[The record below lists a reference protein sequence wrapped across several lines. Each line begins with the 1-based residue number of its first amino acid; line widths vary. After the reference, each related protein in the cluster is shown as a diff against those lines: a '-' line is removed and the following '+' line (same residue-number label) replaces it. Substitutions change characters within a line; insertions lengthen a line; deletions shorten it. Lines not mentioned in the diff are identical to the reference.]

1 MLVENTELWDEFL
14 RIWPIS
20 RIETMTIDEYTNVG
34 SKDTFTYWIESKLDT
49 LGSIWGGSSFK
60 FGVYNRNDKKPM
72 ADGNGRSYSD
82 EYAWYTKYGTTPAQA
97 FGKVQEL
104 ILQVIAHAR
113 ADDLSEID
121 TIDLGNAYKW
131 KIASLYQDRNNPC
144 IALVFS
150 KDALLVNVENP
161 SSSVSY
167 SDLYTQLLADKEEGV
182 SLFDYSKN
190 LWSTYVKQLRF
201 WKISHG
207 KIDFDE
213 EARKSHLINRKVVVY
228 KDTGKNQGKI
238 FQEEIK
244 IGDFFYLC
252 HGNDEGLVLIGRI
265 TSDAREEK
273 SDGWLYRDYEPI
285 VELETPLVYTGIKK
299 GWTPN
304 YNSTCK
310 KIPITELTLLEQ
322 EILTPV
328 FGTTLEKLAS
338 IPPIDEGL
346 PDPKKTSDQTKPSLV
361 QENKILFGPPGTG
374 KTYTLV
380 HDYFPRYTETI
391 ESISKEEYLETLVKD
406 YPWWKIVAAIVYE
419 MGPCKVKDI
428 NEHVLLKAKDDISN
442 QENTRA
448 MIWSMLQQHTKED
461 CDLVRYSK
469 RNDPLFFEKSEG
481 SIWSIDKEIA
491 DEVTPELQDL
501 LVKYKRYEPKSE
513 IRERYKNVTF
523 HQSYSYEDFVEGLK
537 PEANEDDR
545 SIIEYKVKP
554 GVFKLICEEASKDQ
568 THAYALFID
577 EINRG
582 NISKIFGE
590 LITLIEPDKRIG
602 QDNEII
608 VTLPY
613 SKKPFGVPANLHI
626 IGTMNTA
633 DRSIALMDTALR
645 RRFTFEEM
653 MPIHNL
659 PQISTNI
666 EGINCQTF
674 LQTINQRIEYLY
686 DRDHTIGHAYFIN
699 IKDKQELDRLMKNKI
714 IPLLQEYFYDD
725 WEKIQIILG
734 DHHKQFD
741 AFGRESLSFEDTVNR
756 NRFIQSTITEEI
768 EILGFDYAEIDD
780 KQVRYRVHE
789 VFSVACFQKV
799 YDSSVYKKIIPNG
812 VRVSNSPTI
821 RRYPNGN

>member
-1 MLVENTELWDEFL
+1 MLAENTELWDEFL
-14 RIWPIS
+14 RVWPIS

-34 SKDTFTYWIESKLDT
+34 SKDTFTYWIESKLDS
-49 LGSIWGGSSFK
+49 LGSVWGGSSFK

-72 ADGNGRSYSD
+72 SDGNGRSYSD
-82 EYAWYTKYGTTPAQA
+82 EYAWYTKYGTTPEQA
-97 FGKVQEL
+97 FGKVKEL
-104 ILQVIAHAR
+104 ILQVIADVR
-113 ADDLSEID
+113 SDNLREID
-121 TIDLGNAYKW
+121 TIDLGDAYKW
-131 KIASLYQDRNNPC
+131 KIASLYQDRNNPS

-150 KDALLVNVENP
+150 KDALLVNVENST
-161 SSSVSY
+161 SSASY
-167 SDLYTQLLADKEEGV
+167 SDLYTQLLADKEDEV

-190 LWSTYVKQLRF
+190 LWSTYAKQLRF

-207 KIDFDE
+207 KKDFKPIERQGYLND
-213 EARKSHLINRKVVVY
+213 RKVAVFN
-228 KDTGKNQGKI
+228 DTGKNQGQGFEK
-238 FQEEIK
+238 EIK
-244 IGDFFYLC
+244 KGDFFYLC

-265 TSDAREEK
+265 TSDAQEEK
-273 SDGWLYRDYEPI
+273 SDGWLYRDYEPVI
-285 VELETPLVYTGIKK
+285 ELETPVVYTGKKK

-310 KIPITELTLLEQ
+310 RIPIIELTLFEQ

-328 FGTTLEKLAS
+328 FGTTLESLATGTKNLS
-338 IPPIDEGL
+338 IPID
-346 PDPKKTSDQTKPSLV
+346 SLV
-361 QENKILFGPPGTG
+361 RENRILFGPPGTG

-380 HDYFPRYTETI
+380 HEYFPKYTETI
-391 ESISKEEYLETLVKD
+391 ESISKEEYLESLVEE

-428 NEHVLLKAKDDISN
+428 NEHVLLKTKDDISN

-448 MIWSMLQQHTKED
+448 MIWSMLQQHTKEE
-461 CDLVRYSK
+461 CTLVRYSK
-469 RNDPLFFEKSEG
+469 RNEPLFFEKREG

-491 DEVTPELQDL
+491 DEATPELQDL
-501 LVKYKRYEPKSE
+501 LAKYKKYEPKSE
-513 IRERYKNVTF
+513 IRKRYKNVTF

-545 SIIEYKVKP
+545 SIIEYKVTP
-554 GVFKLICEEASKDQ
+554 GVFRLICEEASKDQ

-645 RRFTFEEM
+645 RRFSFEEM
-653 MPIHNL
+653 MPIHDL
-659 PQISTNI
+659 PQISTDI
-666 EGINCQTF
+666 EGINCQAF
-674 LQTINQRIEYLY
+674 LQAINKRIEYLY
-686 DRDHTIGHAYFIN
+686 DRDHTIGHAYFMNIN
-699 IKDKQELDRLMKNKI
+699 DKQKLDSLMKNKI

-734 DHHKQFD
+734 DHHKQFEES
-741 AFGRESLSFEDTVNR
+741 GRESLSFEDTVNR
-756 NRFIQSTITEEI
+756 NRFIQSTITEEM
-768 EILGFDYAEIDD
+768 EILGFDYAGNDD
-780 KQVRYRVHE
+780 KQVRYRVHD
-789 VFSVACFQKV
+789 VFPVACFQKV
-799 YDSSVYKKIIPNG
+799 YDPSAYKN
-812 VRVSNSPTI
+812 
-821 RRYPNGN
+821 Y